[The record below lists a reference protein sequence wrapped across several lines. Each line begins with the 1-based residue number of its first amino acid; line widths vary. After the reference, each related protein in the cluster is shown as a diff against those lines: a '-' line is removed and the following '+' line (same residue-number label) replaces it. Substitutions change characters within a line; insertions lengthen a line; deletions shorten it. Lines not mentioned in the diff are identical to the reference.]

1 VADGDCVVERRGE
14 AMGDDAV
21 SMVSGIFSLFKVLKT
36 IVVQVLLLREEEKR
50 WQGQPSPRNKRT
62 NQS

>member
-1 VADGDCVVERRGE
+1 
-14 AMGDDAV
+14 MGDDAV
-21 SMVSGIFSLFKVLKT
+21 SMVSGIVSLFKVLKT